1 MAESLASSA
10 ANNIKIDSAQAV
22 VEWTVTGGQKRYL
35 YQRDQGPLPQT
46 TFDIT
51 FDAAAAA
58 AIFKLKVPVGLKSML
73 KNRTPLFLHIHGGR
87 ISSLLHDV
95 VDTAPETVA
104 QKLGAAPNRL
114 KFSLIQPPD
123 VVAPP
128 LSLAPQDKTQGGMID
143 DLKLLGQETR
153 FDVYFTHPSA
163 SGALLKRLCEA
174 VAGGRLG
181 SLDSSAVLRGLYK
194 GEGGR
199 ALRGAALQISVSHQ
213 HMRKPGPVHHLV
225 IIDARHVFHCR

>member
-1 MAESLASSA
+1 M
-10 ANNIKIDSAQAV
+10 
-22 VEWTVTGGQKRYL
+22 
-35 YQRDQGPLPQT
+35 
-46 TFDIT
+46 
-51 FDAAAAA
+51 
-58 AIFKLKVPVGLKSML
+58 
-73 KNRTPLFLHIHGGR
+73 
-87 ISSLLHDV
+87 HDV
-95 VDTAPETVA
+95 VDTAPETVG

-163 SGALLKRLCEA
+163 SVTLLKRLCEA
-174 VAGGRLG
+174 VVGGRLG

-199 ALRGAALQISVSHQ
+199 VLRGAALQISVSPPTYEEAGPCPP
-213 HMRKPGPVHHLV
+213 PGKN
-225 IIDARHVFHCR
+225 